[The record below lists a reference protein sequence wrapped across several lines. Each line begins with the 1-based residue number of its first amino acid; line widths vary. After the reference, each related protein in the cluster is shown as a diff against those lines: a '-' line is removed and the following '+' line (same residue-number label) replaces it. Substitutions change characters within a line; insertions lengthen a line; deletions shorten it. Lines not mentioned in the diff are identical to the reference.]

1 MINQNAGNQNSGE
14 NRSES
19 VDIKEYIVV
28 LLKRKWLVLI
38 CFLLSMAGTTAF
50 LFTRQPIY
58 RADAKMLVRTAGG
71 SLPVS
76 EVMREDESRF
86 YATEINIL
94 TGQTMLE
101 RVRRRLNKTPEEIR
115 ENLFDLKVEV
125 VRGSSILQV
134 TVDSPSTDFAKDFA
148 NALCEEYLRYRDEQR
163 SQSSE
168 SALLMLT
175 REINRLGQELKG
187 TQERYVEYAKEH
199 DLPQMQG
206 TEGVWWRSF
215 YMNLADFAS
224 LKEQLARAKAVAR
237 ALDKDNAAAAIALLD
252 QSQQSQQHSA
262 AHGISAETNLT
273 GGVTMPPG
281 GLLAEMDGTNSLGVV
296 TGAGDGAEP
305 AAKFPSEATTN
316 ADSLLASVG
325 NLTLDARRNFGDASL
340 AQSIAS
346 VAAATSD
353 QVLVHT
359 LVDLEQRRAGLE
371 VKIKDLSRTLK
382 GRHPAVIIAQQE
394 LDDVNQ
400 NIRFQMK
407 LARDIQNARISSLEA
422 QVQYAEKGLEDA
434 KKEGMERSKSV
445 LLGQTIHDDVERT
458 RSLYNALLN
467 QLMKIDASQ
476 GFNARTI
483 SVSEPAILEGEP
495 VYPKKVRGLLIA
507 AFLGL
512 GFGLAIAFFF
522 EYIDDSIK
530 LAEEV
535 ERDLQLP
542 FLGMIPAAQWNPDD
556 LSVHRLDKLKQQG
569 GVAESYRV
577 VRSAIIFSTPREKL
591 RSMLVTSAVPREG
604 KTTTCVNLAIGFSQ
618 VEDRVLLIDAD
629 LRRGEVHKY
638 FGFEKDKGLADILRG
653 EATPEDVIKRGEV
666 AKLDVINCGAYPAN
680 PAELLLGWRLK
691 EFLDWA
697 YKHYDRVVVDCP
709 PVMGIADSA
718 ILGSAVDGVLFII
731 WAGRTSRRYVRVAK
745 MTAVSRGAK
754 VFGFV
759 LNNLEPGRVGYYHYY
774 PYYYSYYSRGYYYAH
789 KEDEG
794 KGGDIKGIEV
804 PTQEDGKDHID
815 DVY

>member
-1 MINQNAGNQNSGE
+1 MINQNVGNQNGGE

-38 CFLLSMAGTTAF
+38 CFLLSMAGTTAY
-50 LFTRQPIY
+50 LFTRPPIY
-58 RADAKMLVRTAGG
+58 RANAKMRVTTAGG

-94 TGQTMLE
+94 TGQTMLR
-101 RVRRRLNKTPEEIR
+101 RVQQRLRKTPEETQ

-134 TVDSPSTDFAKDFA
+134 TVDSFSTDFAKDFA

-187 TQERYVEYAKEH
+187 SQERYVEYAKEH

-215 YMNLADFAS
+215 YISLADFAS
-224 LKEQLARAKAVAR
+224 LKEQLARAKAVAN

-252 QSQQSQQHSA
+252 QSQQYSPARATS
-262 AHGISAETNLT
+262 IETNVAFRT
-273 GGVTMPPG
+273 GLPPG
-281 GLLAEMDGTNSLGVV
+281 ELLAEMDGTNSLGTL
-296 TGAGDGAEP
+296 TGTEDGVEP
-305 AAKFPSEATTN
+305 AAKFPPDATTN

-325 NLTLDARRNFGDASL
+325 NLTLDARSNSGDATL

-359 LVDLEQRRAGLE
+359 LMDLEQRRAGLE
-371 VKIKDLSRTLK
+371 VKIQDLSKTLK
-382 GRHPAVIIAQQE
+382 ARHPALVAAQQE

-422 QVQYAEKGLEDA
+422 QVQYAEKGLEEA

-458 RSLYNALLN
+458 RSLYNAFLN
-467 QLMKIDASQ
+467 QFTKIDVSQ

-495 VYPKKVRGLLIA
+495 VYPKKVKGLLIA
-507 AFLGL
+507 GFLGL

-569 GVAESYRV
+569 GVARILPGGAFGDHFFHAARETSFHARDQRRPARGQDDHLRESRDRLFPGG
-577 VRSAIIFSTPREKL
+577 RS
-591 RSMLVTSAVPREG
+591 
-604 KTTTCVNLAIGFSQ
+604 
-618 VEDRVLLIDAD
+618 
-629 LRRGEVHKY
+629 
-638 FGFEKDKGLADILRG
+638 
-653 EATPEDVIKRGEV
+653 
-666 AKLDVINCGAYPAN
+666 
-680 PAELLLGWRLK
+680 
-691 EFLDWA
+691 
-697 YKHYDRVVVDCP
+697 
-709 PVMGIADSA
+709 
-718 ILGSAVDGVLFII
+718 
-731 WAGRTSRRYVRVAK
+731 RVA
-745 MTAVSRGAK
+745 
-754 VFGFV
+754 
-759 LNNLEPGRVGYYHYY
+759 H
-774 PYYYSYYSRGYYYAH
+774 
-789 KEDEG
+789 
-794 KGGDIKGIEV
+794 
-804 PTQEDGKDHID
+804 
-815 DVY
+815 

>member
-1 MINQNAGNQNSGE
+1 MTLPTGE
-14 NRSES
+14 
-19 VDIKEYIVV
+19 
-28 LLKRKWLVLI
+28 
-38 CFLLSMAGTTAF
+38 LLSEA
-50 LFTRQPIY
+50 
-58 RADAKMLVRTAGG
+58 
-71 SLPVS
+71 
-76 EVMREDESRF
+76 
-86 YATEINIL
+86 
-94 TGQTMLE
+94 
-101 RVRRRLNKTPEEIR
+101 
-115 ENLFDLKVEV
+115 
-125 VRGSSILQV
+125 
-134 TVDSPSTDFAKDFA
+134 
-148 NALCEEYLRYRDEQR
+148 
-163 SQSSE
+163 
-168 SALLMLT
+168 
-175 REINRLGQELKG
+175 
-187 TQERYVEYAKEH
+187 
-199 DLPQMQG
+199 
-206 TEGVWWRSF
+206 
-215 YMNLADFAS
+215 
-224 LKEQLARAKAVAR
+224 
-237 ALDKDNAAAAIALLD
+237 
-252 QSQQSQQHSA
+252 
-262 AHGISAETNLT
+262 
-273 GGVTMPPG
+273 
-281 GLLAEMDGTNSLGVV
+281 DGTNSPAIS
-296 TGAGDGAEP
+296 AGTMDDV
-305 AAKFPSEATTN
+305 EATTKFPP
-316 ADSLLASVG
+316 DSATNEDSVLDSAG
-325 NLTLDARRNFGDASL
+325 NLTLDARRDSGDATL

-353 QVLVHT
+353 QSLVRT
-359 LVDLEQRRAGLE
+359 LVELEQRRANLE
-371 VKIKDLSRTLK
+371 VKIQDLSKTLK
-382 GRHPAVIIAQQE
+382 ARHPALVAVQQE
-394 LDDVNQ
+394 LDDVDQ
-400 NIRFQMK
+400 NIQFQMK
-407 LARDIQNARISSLEA
+407 LARDVQNARIKALEG
-422 QVQYAEKGLEDA
+422 QLQYAEKGLEEA
-434 KKEGMERSKSV
+434 KKEGMERSKAV

-467 QLMKIDASQ
+467 QLAKIDASQ

-483 SVSEPAILEGEP
+483 SVSEPAILEAEP
-495 VYPKKVRGLLIA
+495 VSPRKVKGLLFA
-507 AFLGL
+507 AFIGLGL
-512 GFGLAIAFFF
+512 GIGIAFFF
-522 EYIDDSIK
+522 EYLDDSIK

-577 VRSAIIFSTPREKL
+577 VRSAIIFSMPREKL

-629 LRRGEVHKY
+629 LRRGEIHKY
-638 FGFEKDKGLADILRG
+638 FGFEKDKGLADILLG
-653 EATPEDVIKRGEV
+653 EATPEEAIKRGDV
-666 AKLDVINCGAYPAN
+666 AKLDVITCGAYPAN

-718 ILGSAVDGVLFII
+718 ILGSVVDGVLFII

-794 KGGDIKGIEV
+794 KGGDIKGLEV
-804 PTQEDGKDHID
+804 PTQEDGKEQID